1 MVRRIFVE
9 KIKGFDV
16 EAGKLLEDIR
26 TDLMIPGL
34 KGLRVVNRYDIEN
47 LDEETYQMAR
57 TSVFSEPAI
66 DLYYEE
72 DLPLGHEEQAFATW
86 YLPGQYDQ
94 RADSAVQCIKL
105 IQPEADPVI
114 RFARVVCVTGK
125 INEEEFV
132 KIQDYCINP
141 VDSEIAGMEKP
152 STLEYR
158 MEEPEPVAAVGGF
171 RGMDQ
176 NLLEELR
183 VEQGFAMSREDLAFV
198 QKYFDREEKRDPT
211 VTELKVIDTYWSD
224 HCRHTTFLTE
234 LTEVQWEEG
243 PYAEVIKGAY
253 EDYLDLRSQV
263 YGHQP
268 ENRPVTLMDMA
279 VIGAKYL
286 KKKGLLQDLD
296 ESEEINA
303 CSIRIKADIDGKD
316 EDWVVMFK
324 NETHNHPTEIE
335 PFGGAATCLGGA
347 IRDPLSGRSYVYQAM
362 RVTGAG
368 DPRTPLADTLPGKLP
383 QSKITR
389 GAAAGY
395 SSYGNQIG
403 LATGQVREFY
413 HPGFVAKR
421 MEVGAVIGAAPLENI
436 RRETPSSGDGII
448 LVGGRTGR
456 DGCGGATG
464 SSKGH
469 TEESILQCGAEV
481 QKGNPP
487 VERNLQRLF
496 RRKEAAR
503 LIKRC
508 NDFGAGGVSVAIGE
522 LADSLEIFLDRIPK
536 KYEGLD
542 GTELAISESQER
554 MAVVVSREDM
564 DTFLKLAD
572 EENLEATLV
581 AEVTDSGRIR
591 MHWKDQRIL
600 DLSREFLNTN
610 GVRQKARV
618 RVASPAEP
626 DQAWSVPGSP
636 EDWVQDLNA
645 CSQKGLFERFD
656 STIGAGTLV
665 MPAGGLY
672 QQTTALGMAA
682 KLPLLGGE
690 TETATLMTFG
700 FDPFLAEQS
709 PFHGAYYAVIDSV
722 TKQVA
727 MGGHRDRI
735 RLSFQEYFESLGKNP
750 ISWGKPFSALLG
762 ALKVQKE
769 LGIPAIGGKDS
780 MSGTF
785 KEINVPPSLISFA
798 VSVTDSESVLTNE
811 LKHGNSFLYWMP
823 GPREA
828 GGILNL
834 DQYKNNMDLVT
845 KWNRKGKLLAA
856 STIGLGGILTSLMNM
871 AVGNRIGLRINRPVN
886 LDAGIDWE
894 KALSC
899 PDYGGLI
906 LQLPESVDP
915 EKLMGDHPVYRI
927 GETTGA
933 GAFEI
938 PERNWSIRLGE
949 GASLMEKTLEPIF
962 PLRTQDHKDTRD
974 KTPVET
980 YSWRSRVSASIGRGG
995 KPRILIPVFPGTN
1008 CEVDSERAFRKAG
1021 GEPEIFVL
1029 RNQTEHQLKE
1039 SIGEL
1044 AKKIKQSQIVMLPGG
1059 FSGGDEPD
1067 GSAKF
1072 ITAVF
1077 RNPAISDE
1085 VMELLNNRDGLMLG
1099 ICNGFQALIKLG
1111 LVPFG
1116 EIRPMTKDSP
1126 TLTYNKIGR
1135 HVSGLVRTRI
1145 ASVKSPWMAGVE
1157 VGDIHTIP
1165 VSHGEG
1171 RFIAGRDLL
1180 AELAEKGQ
1188 IATQYVDLDDR
1199 PTMDLPYN
1207 PNYSDGAVEGITS
1220 PDGRILGK
1228 MGHSERIG
1236 KNLYK
1241 NVPGDYDQ
1249 RIFASGVHYFK

>member
-125 INEEEFV
+125 ITEEEFG
-132 KIQDYCINP
+132 KIKDYCINP

-158 MEEPEPVAAVGGF
+158 MEEPEAVAAVGGF
-171 RGMDQ
+171 RDMDQ
-176 NLLEELR
+176 DRLEELR
-183 VEQGFAMSREDLAFV
+183 AEQGFAMSREDLAFV
-198 QKYFDREEKRDPT
+198 QEYFVREEKRDPM

-316 EDWVVMFK
+316 QDWVVMFK

-436 RRETPSSGDGII
+436 RRETPSPGDGII

-554 MAVVVSREDM
+554 MAVVVSREDVEA
-564 DTFLKLAD
+564 FLKLAD

-591 MHWKDQRIL
+591 MHWREQRIL

-618 RVASPAEP
+618 LVASPAEP

-636 EDWVQDLNA
+636 EDWMQDLNA

-682 KLPLLGGE
+682 KLPLLTGE

-750 ISWGKPFSALLG
+750 VSWGKPFSALLG

-811 LKHGNSFLYWMP
+811 LKHGNSVLYWMP
-823 GPREA
+823 GPRDA

-834 DQYKNNMDLVT
+834 NQYKKNMDLIS

-906 LQLPESVDP
+906 LQLPESADP

-949 GASLMEKTLEPIF
+949 GASLMEKTLESIF
-962 PLRTQDHKDTRD
+962 PLRTPDHKDTRD

-980 YSWRSRVSASIGRGG
+980 YSWTSRFSAPVGSGG

-1029 RNQTEHQLKE
+1029 RNRTEHQLKE

-1044 AKKIKQSQIVMLPGG
+1044 AKKIRQSQIIMLPGG

-1180 AELAEKGQ
+1180 AELAAKGQ
-1188 IATQYVDLDDR
+1188 IAAQYVDLDDR

-1249 RIFASGVHYFK
+1249 QIFASGVHYFK